1 MEGSPG
7 SDAGRAA
14 AGAARVQ
21 RALVVLLVGAAL
33 ALALAALVAGRPV
46 WALAAL
52 ALPWA
57 LPAAVLAVEF
67 ALLPWLHGD
76 DPTPRAGARARL
88 RAWWR
93 EAALTMV
100 TFGAWQA
107 FGHRAQPDHLPA
119 QARGRRGV
127 LLVHGFFCNRGLWNP
142 WLARLRAAGV
152 PCVAVDLQPVF
163 AGIDDYAATVA
174 AGVQRLR
181 EATGEPPLVVAH
193 SMGGLA
199 VRAWLAASGSGHA
212 VHAVLTLGTPHQGT
226 RLARFAHSRNARQ
239 MRRGSDWLRALAAR
253 EAAAS
258 RPARFVC
265 VWSDCD
271 NIVLPPLT
279 ATLPGAEQRRLA
291 GVGHLTMVYEPA
303 AYAEM
308 QRLLAPP
315 AA

>member
-1 MEGSPG
+1 M
-7 SDAGRAA
+7 AA
-14 AGAARVQ
+14 ARLH
-21 RALVVLLVGAAL
+21 RALLALLVGAAL
-33 ALALAALVAGRPV
+33 ALALAALAAGRPG
-46 WALAAL
+46 WALVAL

-67 ALLPWLHGD
+67 ALLPWLYGD
-76 DPTPRAGARARL
+76 DPTPRPRARARL

-93 EAALTMV
+93 EAAITV
-100 TFGAWQA
+100 VAFAGWQA
-107 FGHRAQPDHLPA
+107 LGHRAQPDHLPP

-163 AGIDDYAATVA
+163 AGIDDHAATIA

-199 VRAWLAASGSGHA
+199 VRAWLAAGGRGSA

-226 RLARFAHSRNARQ
+226 RLAWLAHSRNARQ
-239 MRRGSDWLRALAAR
+239 MRRGSPWLRALAAR
-253 EAAAS
+253 EAAAAAAAGEPV
-258 RPARFVC
+258 RWVC

-279 ATLPGAEQRRLA
+279 ATLPGAEHRLLA
-291 GVGHLTMVYEPA
+291 GAGHLTMVCEPA
-303 AYAEM
+303 AYALALG
-308 QRLLAPP
+308 LLQPP
-315 AA
+315 AG